1 MTIPPLLPHIYLFKQ
16 QVLFHICLIKLTH
29 VNDLASHLS
38 AVEFPTN
45 SLEMNAV
52 ANIFDMNSDGFID
65 YYEFVSALHPSR
77 DPYRKALDADQINEE
92 VRASCA
98 RQNTHECSLIFPP
111 DTHSDTR
118 YFVSFRWVDR
128 YHSVTVPRG
137 SKWSKSVPIDTGW
150 VILTKNKK
158 MPMQLLHLVLWFQ
171 MATQE
176 KKTHFALCFLSS
188 CCSLGIPSSCGWFVS
203 FAARWWSGWE
213 EAGLL

>member
-1 MTIPPLLPHIYLFKQ
+1 
-16 QVLFHICLIKLTH
+16 
-29 VNDLASHLS
+29 
-38 AVEFPTN
+38 
-45 SLEMNAV
+45 MNAV

-98 RQNTHECSLIFPP
+98 WQNTHECGSIFPR
-111 DTHSDTR
+111 DAHSDTR
-118 YFVSFRWVDR
+118 YFVFFRWADR

-150 VILTKNKK
+150 VILIGKDLE
-158 MPMQLLHLVLWFQ
+158 MPMQLLHFVLRFQ
-171 MATQE
+171 MATQVIKFLI
-176 KKTHFALCFLSS
+176 KKKYFALCVLTF